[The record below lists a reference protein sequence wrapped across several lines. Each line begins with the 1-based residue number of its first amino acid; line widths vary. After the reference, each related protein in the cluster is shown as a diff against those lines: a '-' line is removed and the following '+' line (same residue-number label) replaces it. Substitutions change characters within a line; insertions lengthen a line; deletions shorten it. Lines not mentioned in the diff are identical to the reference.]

1 MMVGTLKAF
10 RCYRCGVDFD
20 QERSL
25 LRHYSSKKQKE
36 MEDIQERVEKLQ
48 RQDCYTLPVLE
59 EVVLPDATG
68 RSQPLETKED
78 VEKQESDM
86 EILGS
91 EENEQ
96 SATNSVL
103 SDVSDESSSSE
114 EEVDM
119 EFEYL
124 LMNESERSYRH
135 L

>member
-1 MMVGTLKAF
+1 
-10 RCYRCGVDFD
+10 
-20 QERSL
+20 
-25 LRHYSSKKQKE
+25 